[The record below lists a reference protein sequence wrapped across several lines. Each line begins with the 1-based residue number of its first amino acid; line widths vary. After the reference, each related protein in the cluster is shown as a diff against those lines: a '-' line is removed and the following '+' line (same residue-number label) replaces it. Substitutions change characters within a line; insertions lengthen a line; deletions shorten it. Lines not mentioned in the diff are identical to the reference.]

1 MLRDYEYLFSTALRS
16 KLKEKIKGSV
26 RVEVDQEYD
35 ILNVTIKCNSIVWKK
50 EFWGF
55 TNKIHNGWSTDIAAY
70 ELVKE
75 FKSYVMHR
83 FFE

>member
-1 MLRDYEYLFSTALRS
+1 MLKDYEYLFSTALHG
-16 KLKEKIKGSV
+16 KLKEKIKGGV

-35 ILNVTIKCNSIVWKK
+35 ILNVTIKCDSIVWKK
-50 EFWGF
+50 EFTAF
-55 TNKIHNGWSTDIAAY
+55 TYKIHNGWSTDIAAY
-70 ELVKE
+70 EVVKE